1 MVKTPTMP
9 WLREETSDRKTARLL
24 ERNRFTGLPIDWDAI
39 VGHDHAKRE
48 LRVVAAALTR
58 RDLAERLG
66 VPLVKGIVITG
77 PPGTGKTLLARAFAS
92 TVERPVFVLSAAEL
106 TAGRIRRVYELLA
119 DIPSVV
125 VIDEIDIV
133 ARRAYGRANR
143 SVTVG
148 ALCVALDGVK
158 PVTGPI
164 TIGLT
169 AEDIDDL
176 DRSVVR
182 SGRLTTEIRLEPPTR
197 TERLALWQ
205 RYTADIPTAAPLDLE
220 TASDRSQG
228 LTGADIA
235 AIALAAAGLALADN
249 VESLDQAHLD
259 EALDRRGLV
268 RRPPIDDERA
278 RRDVAIHEAGHA
290 IYAFSV
296 MGAAALKS
304 AVVSRSG
311 RGEGHVSIDGEW
323 TESSGWQTREW
334 REATALSLAGI
345 VAEEL
350 VSPGAG
356 PTFGSEQDI
365 AKATDIALRAHAAGL
380 VSSFGRIS
388 TERVERGHDPDS
400 YDERGSEAMREG
412 LWKSVRKEVA
422 AAEVACRAVLKP
434 QIEAIEQ
441 LATALD
447 AAGTLSGRQLV
458 EAVRSAGAREADTGT
473 TTRTRRKAA
482 R

>member
-1 MVKTPTMP
+1 MAKTRTMP
-9 WLREETSDRKTARLL
+9 WLREETGDRKTARLL

-48 LRVVAAALTR
+48 LRVAAAALTR

-92 TVERPVFVLSAAEL
+92 TVDRPVFVLSAAEL

-133 ARRAYGRANR
+133 ARRAYGRNNR

-148 ALCVALDGVK
+148 ALCVALDGVM

-169 AEDIDDL
+169 AEDIGDL

-197 TERLALWQ
+197 AERLVLWE
-205 RYTADIPTAAPLDLE
+205 RYTADIPTTAPLDLE

-228 LTGADIA
+228 MTGADIA
-235 AIALAAAGLALADN
+235 AIALAAAGLALADD

-268 RRPPIDDERA
+268 RRRPIDDDRA
-278 RRDVAIHEAGHA
+278 RRDVAVHEAGHA

-296 MGAAALKS
+296 MGAAALKA

-311 RGEGHVSIDGEW
+311 RGEGHVSLDGEW
-323 TESSGWQTREW
+323 TESSGWETRQW

-345 VAEEL
+345 IAEEL
-350 VSPGAG
+350 LSPEAG
-356 PTFGSEQDI
+356 PTFGSEHDI
-365 AKATDIALRAHAAGL
+365 AKATDIVLHAHAAGL
-380 VSSFGRIS
+380 VADFGRVS

-400 YDERGSEAMREG
+400 YDERGSEAMREA
-412 LWKSVRKEVA
+412 LWRSVRSELA
-422 AAEVACRAVLKP
+422 AAEVACREVISPQIDAIERLAAVL
-434 QIEAIEQ
+434 E
-441 LATALD
+441 
-447 AAGTLSGRQLV
+447 AAGSVSGRQLV
-458 EAVRSAGAREADTGT
+458 DAVRSAGAREAKAPA
-473 TTRTRRKAA
+473 TRRRKTV